1 MEIIKILRI
10 YWWHYFRNISKEC
23 MKTHKNMLWVYNVK
37 VIHIYNLLKY
47 YLLFLHSKYTKN
59 QEKIPYMIF
68 LNMHLTLISDNYTV
82 ILTVSLIKQGDLCK
96 CYKIIVKKT
105 QQNQNSSLKNNPIN
119 VTRNLHKKYHKN
131 QNI

>member
-1 MEIIKILRI
+1 
-10 YWWHYFRNISKEC
+10 
-23 MKTHKNMLWVYNVK
+23 MLWVYNVK